1 MAAGPERDAE
11 TSKTKSAIESRTES
25 VGKSTSRRRLLSATA
40 VGSVTALAGCA
51 KLLGHGDPLRV
62 SIWSGNYAD
71 RFEEG
76 VVGRYED
83 EFETPIEIYPGWN
96 NILTDIQTA
105 PADDPP
111 FDVTVAEGNFYYY
124 GRQDD
129 LFEPIRTENVPNA
142 EEIIDFYREMR
153 NTEYGLPVDGAPCTI
168 IHREDADIDPETWG
182 DLSSTAIE
190 SSSGI
195 GVDTGFW
202 WYPLYAAA
210 IGMDEE
216 DGAGEMHDT
225 AYHEDVLAQVADWN
239 VQSWASSGEDI
250 WQAFENGVIDAAQW
264 YYDQTA
270 YDIEDYDGLTHT
282 MPEQTTGWLN
292 NWCVVRGTDKRDEA
306 EQFINFL
313 LDADVQ
319 SSWSESHPMVFSN
332 ENIEYARG
340 LEEDLPTTTEEAQ
353 NIAFPDWEF
362 LSEHNAALSDEF
374 TSIQQRS

>member
-11 TSKTKSAIESRTES
+11 VDETKSAIDASTTAS
-25 VGKSTSRRRLLSATA
+25 TGTTSRRRLLSATA

-51 KLLGHGDPLRV
+51 ELLGSEDPLRV

-76 VVGRYED
+76 VVERYEAD
-83 EFETPIEIYPGWN
+83 HDTEIEIHRGWDE
-96 NILTDIQTA
+96 ILADIQSA
-105 PADDPP
+105 PEDNPP

-124 GRQDD
+124 GRQQE
-129 LFEPIRTENVPNA
+129 LFEPIREENIPNTDG
-142 EEIIDFYREMR
+142 IIDFYSEMR
-153 NTEYGLPVDGAPCTI
+153 DTEYGLPVDGAPCTI
-168 IHREDADIDPETWG
+168 IHREDADVDPEQWG
-182 DLSSTAIE
+182 DLSSSAVADST
-190 SSSGI
+190 GI

-216 DGAGEMHDT
+216 DGAGEMHDE
-225 AYHEDVLAQVADWN
+225 AYHDDVLDQVEEWN

-250 WQAFENGVIDAAQW
+250 WQAFENEVIDVAQW

-270 YDIEDYDGLTHT
+270 YDIDDYDGLTHT
-282 MPEQTTGWLN
+282 MPEETTGWLN

-306 EQFINFL
+306 EEFINFL

-319 SSWSESHPMVFSN
+319 SEWSEHAPMVFSN
-332 ENIEYARG
+332 EDIEYAEG
-340 LEEDLPTTTEEAQ
+340 LEDDLPTTTEEAQ
-353 NIAFPDWEF
+353 DIAFPDWEY
-362 LSEHNAALSDEF
+362 LASHDDHLSDQF
-374 TSIQQRS
+374 STIQQQS